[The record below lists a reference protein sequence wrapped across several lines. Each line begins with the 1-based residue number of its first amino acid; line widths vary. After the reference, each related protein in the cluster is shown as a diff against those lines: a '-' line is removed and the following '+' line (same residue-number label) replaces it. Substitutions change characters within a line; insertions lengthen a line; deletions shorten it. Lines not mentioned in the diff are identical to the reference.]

1 MEGQHAAGDWVGRY
15 LRLLDLEREPP
26 GLDALARLTRA
37 HLLTVP
43 FGNASALLRHRDH
56 PGDPPPLD
64 AEELLTQWEEGRGT
78 AVCLEIVY
86 AFSRLLAAL
95 GYDARSVA
103 GAIGFPGSHQAI
115 VVALGG
121 ARYLVDVGNGAPFF
135 APLPLDR
142 VVEVRHAGLAYR
154 LRPGEAPGEHV
165 QDRWIGG
172 AWTPFCRYDLRGQG
186 AGEWDEAYRR
196 HHVPGQSFVI
206 GPLRL
211 VRCTEGAVHS
221 LHGGELTHFTAAG
234 KRVEQVEGPDGYERA
249 VREVFGVQRLPV
261 AEALVVV
268 EGLESAP

>member
-15 LRLLDLEREPP
+15 LRLLGLAREPP
-26 GLDALARLTRA
+26 TLGALARLTRA
-37 HLLTVP
+37 HLLAVP
-43 FGNASALLRHRDH
+43 FGNVSALLRYRDR

-64 AEELLTQWEEGRGT
+64 PEELLAEWEEGRGT
-78 AVCLEIVY
+78 AVCFEAVH

-95 GYDARSVA
+95 GYDARPVA
-103 GAIGFPGSHQAI
+103 GAITFPGSHQAI

-121 ARYLVDVGNGAPFF
+121 TCYLVDVGNGAPFF
-135 APLPLDR
+135 APMPLDR

-154 LRPGEAPGEHV
+154 LRPGEVPGEHM

-172 AWTPFCRYDLRGQG
+172 AWAPFCRYDLRVPG
-186 AGEWDEAYRR
+186 AAAWEEAYRR
-196 HHVPGQSFVI
+196 HHVPGESFVI

-234 KRVEQVEGPDGYERA
+234 KQVERVEGPDGYERA

-261 AEALVVV
+261 AEVLAVAERL
-268 EGLESAP
+268 EGAP